1 MDTAKNQITP
11 AIEEQ
16 IYSVNYNTGMNMLDC
31 HAVMRIADRE
41 GCHEIADYLSDRKNW
56 PDYKHFILTGD
67 NFNLP
72 GFLDVC
78 KKKRQHTDGAAR
90 KRACSASLTA
100 PSAQAHLKITNLRK
114 EECP

>member
-41 GCHEIADYLSDRKNW
+41 GCHELADYLPDRKNW

-67 NFNLP
+67 
-72 GFLDVC
+72 
-78 KKKRQHTDGAAR
+78 
-90 KRACSASLTA
+90 
-100 PSAQAHLKITNLRK
+100 K
-114 EECP
+114 EGV

>member
-41 GCHEIADYLSDRKNW
+41 GCHGLADYLSDRKNW

-67 NFNLP
+67 
-72 GFLDVC
+72 
-78 KKKRQHTDGAAR
+78 
-90 KRACSASLTA
+90 
-100 PSAQAHLKITNLRK
+100 K
-114 EECP
+114 EGV